1 MIVRKTALEEARRV
15 NELFAICFEMP
26 YTNCPA
32 DPEKD
37 DATHWAAFDEDGEM
51 MSTFTV
57 SDFTVQFDGSPCK
70 MGGIGGVATLPQYR
84 RRGGIRACFREA
96 LPDMYGSGY
105 DFSYLYPFS
114 TAYYRKFGYE
124 NCVQKYGWTVDLSL
138 LNPPK
143 EGGSFRLAEKG
154 CPMTAEIRALDA
166 IWESHYNMMVLH
178 GDEDYDWTRK
188 CDPAVKQDFTY
199 VCFDAAGK
207 PNAYTTFRLANEPDG
222 RNLVCSRF
230 CFADKGGFDELMRLF
245 KSLSSDHRFVKFS
258 TPANPAM
265 QYFMPE
271 WSLGAVSWSVQSA
284 GMVRVVNVKSGQ
296 RGAGRRGRRSDDRPH
311 LLGADRGRLGLCGS
325 PWGTSGTGSQT
336 GESLPESGIFPQA
349 PDDCRLFLI
358 LYNLPNGFG
367 SGGSICGGNAM
378 EIRQLDKEVYAGK
391 KFTAQYQTNGYYDI
405 RATGQGFEIKYTP
418 FEAPTE
424 KGFDD
429 VFFGEWLEDPVA
441 FGAFEDGKLAGFV
454 EGAPE
459 SWNNRFRISN
469 ICVFDNAQRS
479 KGVGTALMNTIL
491 KAAEA
496 TGARMIVLET
506 QTCNESAVAFYK
518 KNGFD
523 IIGFDLYSYSNTDPE
538 NHEVRIEMGK
548 KL

>member
-1 MIVRKTALEEARRV
+1 
-15 NELFAICFEMP
+15 
-26 YTNCPA
+26 
-32 DPEKD
+32 
-37 DATHWAAFDEDGEM
+37 
-51 MSTFTV
+51 
-57 SDFTVQFDGSPCK
+57 
-70 MGGIGGVATLPQYR
+70 
-84 RRGGIRACFREA
+84 
-96 LPDMYGSGY
+96 
-105 DFSYLYPFS
+105 
-114 TAYYRKFGYE
+114 
-124 NCVQKYGWTVDLSL
+124 
-138 LNPPK
+138 
-143 EGGSFRLAEKG
+143 
-154 CPMTAEIRALDA
+154 MTAEIRALDA

-178 GDEDYDWTRK
+178 GDEDYGWTRK

-230 CFADKGGFDELMRLF
+230 CFADKGGFDELMRLY

-284 GMVRVVNVKSGQ
+284 GMVRAVNVKSVLEKARYIGSGTVCVAVQDSQIPENNDSFAVTFCRRQ
-296 RGAGRRGRRSDDRPH
+296 RGERNAGRRGRRSDDRPH

-325 PWGTSGTGSQT
+325 PWGTSRAGSQE
-336 GESLPESGIFPQA
+336 GKSLPESGIFPQA

-367 SGGSICGGNAM
+367 SGRFHLRRKCYGDQAAGQGSLRG
-378 EIRQLDKEVYAGK
+378 QK

-405 RATGQGFEIKYTP
+405 RATGQGFEIKYMP

-454 EGAPE
+454 EVPGKLEQPLPHQQHL
-459 SWNNRFRISN
+459 RVRQ
-469 ICVFDNAQRS
+469 CPAQQ
-479 KGVGTALMNTIL
+479 GVGTALMMNTIL

-506 QTCNESAVAFYK
+506 QSCNESAVAFYK